1 MLTVTDDEDII
12 MISSDGV
19 IIRIAVEGISKF
31 ARPSKG
37 VRVMKF
43 GASSDAY
50 VLSASATPHD
60 EDEVTDVAD
69 APDADSAA
77 DADEPEE
84 AEGETTA
91 EDSAEE

>member
-1 MLTVTDDEDII
+1 V
-12 MISSDGV
+12 
-19 IIRIAVEGISKF
+19 AGISKF

-43 GASSDAY
+43 GKDSQAY

-60 EDEVTDVAD
+60 EDEITGEAE

-77 DADEPEE
+77 DADEIEE
-84 AEGETTA
+84 T
-91 EDSAEE
+91 EDNSEE

>member
-1 MLTVTDDEDII
+1 

-19 IIRIAVEGISKF
+19 IIRIAVDGISKF

-43 GASSDAY
+43 GANSDAY

-60 EDEVTDVAD
+60 EDEVTDVAE

-77 DADEPEE
+77 DADDTDEVDEAEE
-84 AEGETTA
+84 AIET
-91 EDSAEE
+91 EE

>member
-1 MLTVTDDEDII
+1 MF
-12 MISSDGV
+12 SSDGV
-19 IIRIAVEGISKF
+19 IIRIAVDGISKF

-43 GASSDAY
+43 GKNNENAI

-60 EDEVTDVAD
+60 EDEITDVAD

-77 DADEPEE
+77 DADDADEVEE
-84 AEGETTA
+84 DNG
-91 EDSAEE
+91 SEE